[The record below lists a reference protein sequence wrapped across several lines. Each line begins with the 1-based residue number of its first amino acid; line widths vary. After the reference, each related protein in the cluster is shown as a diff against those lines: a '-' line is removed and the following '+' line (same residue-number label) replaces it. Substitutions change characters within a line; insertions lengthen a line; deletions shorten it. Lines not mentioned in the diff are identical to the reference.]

1 MYFTLGESM
10 NGETTKYYKYETS
23 GSGTLTIP
31 IAIAKALNWNHSDEI
46 QIIFDVKDGKKG
58 IFLFKKEE

>member
-1 MYFTLGESM
+1 M

-31 IAIAKALNWNHSDEI
+31 IAIAKALNWKHGDEI
-46 QIIFDVKDGKKG
+46 QIIFDVRDEKKG
-58 IFLFKKEE
+58 IFLYKKETN